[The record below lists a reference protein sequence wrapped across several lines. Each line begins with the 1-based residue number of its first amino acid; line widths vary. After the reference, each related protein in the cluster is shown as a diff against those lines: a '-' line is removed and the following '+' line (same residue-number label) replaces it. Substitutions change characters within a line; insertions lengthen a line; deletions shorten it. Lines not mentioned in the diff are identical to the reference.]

1 MSQPSLAIRRSFRAQ
16 NFVAF
21 KRRLPGASLAA
32 LVWLALGC
40 SAAGTPAPTPRDS
53 GESGAPGAA
62 GSSTTAAG
70 GTTDSSAA
78 GSTGAPSAGAP
89 STSSGGTSS
98 AAGSGGAGGVPSTT
112 GSAGSSPVTGAGGRC
127 VTTGP
132 AGQAFYDDFEDGE
145 YMVCP
150 EWIDADPTLGGMWSV
165 KTDGDTKVLAQSAA
179 VSDWVIAVSGDYTLT
194 DQTVEAQVKFTSSP
208 GMIGIFARFHD
219 VGNFYYLYLD
229 GSNIIV
235 RGKVN
240 NSSITSVKV
249 KTPAVEG
256 TWYTLKLSVIGSTLT
271 GYLND
276 TMMVTTTD
284 ASVLS
289 GGVGVGTS
297 DSATGEFDD
306 VTVTAP

>member
-1 MSQPSLAIRRSFRAQ
+1 MSQTLFGIQRYYRAIES
-16 NFVAF
+16 
-21 KRRLPGASLAA
+21 ASLRGRQSAPLA
-32 LVWLALGC
+32 GLVWLAVGC
-40 SAAGTPAPTPRDS
+40 SA
-53 GESGAPGAA
+53 GA
-62 GSSTTAAG
+62 
-70 GTTDSSAA
+70 
-78 GSTGAPSAGAP
+78 TGVPPLQQTSDAGA
-89 STSSGGTSS
+89 TSSGGATTTTTAGTGNSSVAGAATGASGAPSS
-98 AAGSGGAGGVPSTT
+98 AGGSSAGSGSSQAGAGGTPSSG
-112 GSAGSSPVTGAGGRC
+112 GSAGASTTTGAGGHC
-127 VTTGP
+127 NTSGP
-132 AGQAFYDDFEDGE
+132 NGEAFYDGFEDGE
-145 YMVCP
+145 YMTCP

-194 DQTVEAQVKFTSSP
+194 DQTVEAKVKFTSSP
-208 GMIGIFARFHD
+208 GMIGIFARFQD
-219 VGNFYYLYLD
+219 ARDFYYLYLD

-240 NSSITSVKV
+240 NSSITSVKA
-249 KTPAVEG
+249 KAPAVEG